1 MYMYRRKILL
11 AAQMFEVW
19 VIDDINAFLRP
30 RLSKIP
36 RVMRSL
42 YAAAELVAASTSTLC
57 SNPLTRYRSNLSEI
71 SLKFSKTF
79 LRVRI
84 KARQVYATVGV
95 NELL

>member
-42 YAAAELVAASTSTLC
+42 YAARTRGRINFHLVQQPTYTL
-57 SNPLTRYRSNLSEI
+57 
-71 SLKFSKTF
+71 SK
-79 LRVRI
+79 
-84 KARQVYATVGV
+84 
-95 NELL
+95 